1 MTYNQLLKKKVLN
14 KVFLSQI
21 NKIAHSSKLFTQL
34 KKFNKD
40 YSNFDIFIDDF
51 EIFLA
56 DKIDIPSKDLSSQD
70 RIFEGI
76 ILRLDYLLQYKNLV
90 IKIYLESQK
99 NPKYFL
105 TINKYL
111 TKYFKN
117 YLKSPLE
124 YTTAY
129 AIYVYAFNIW
139 IEDTNTMDKTMA
151 AIGNSFEGLN
161 KIKTFLNHK

>member
-1 MTYNQLLKKKVLN
+1 MLKKKVLN

-40 YSNFDIFIDDF
+40 YSNFNIFIDDF

-56 DKIDIPSKDLSSQD
+56 DKIEIPSKDLSSQD

-76 ILRLDYLLQYKNLV
+76 ILRLDYLLEYKNLV

-111 TKYFKN
+111 TKYFKS

-124 YTTAY
+124 YTIAY
-129 AIYVYAFNIW
+129 AIYLYAFNIW
-139 IEDTNTMDKTMA
+139 VEDTNAMDKTMA
-151 AIGNSFEGLN
+151 AIGNSFEGIN
-161 KIKTFLNHK
+161 KIKNFLNHK

>member
-1 MTYNQLLKKKVLN
+1 MKKKVLN
-14 KVFLSQI
+14 KVFLRQI
-21 NKIAHSSKLFTQL
+21 NKIAHSSKLFTHL

-76 ILRLDYLLQYKNLV
+76 ILRLDYLLEYKNLV

-139 IEDTNTMDKTMA
+139 IEDTDEMDKTMA
-151 AIGNSFEGLN
+151 AIGNSFEGFN

>member
-1 MTYNQLLKKKVLN
+1 MLKKKVLN

-21 NKIAHSSKLFTQL
+21 NKIAHTSKLYTQL

-76 ILRLDYLLQYKNLV
+76 ILRLDYLLEYKNLV

>member
-1 MTYNQLLKKKVLN
+1 MKKKVLN

-51 EIFLA
+51 EIFLV
-56 DKIDIPSKDLSSQD
+56 DKIEIPPKDLSSQD

-76 ILRLDYLLQYKNLV
+76 ILRLDYLLEYKNLV

-105 TINKYL
+105 TVNKYL

-139 IEDTNTMDKTMA
+139 IEDTNAMDKTMA

>member
-1 MTYNQLLKKKVLN
+1 MKKKVLN

-21 NKIAHSSKLFTQL
+21 NKIAHSSKLFIQL

-76 ILRLDYLLQYKNLV
+76 ILRLDYLLEYKNLV

-117 YLKSPLE
+117 YLKSPIE

-139 IEDTNTMDKTMA
+139 IEDTNAMDKTMA

>member
-1 MTYNQLLKKKVLN
+1 VLKKKVLN

-56 DKIDIPSKDLSSQD
+56 DNIDIPSKDLSSQD

-76 ILRLDYLLQYKNLV
+76 ILRLDYLLEYKNLV

>member
-1 MTYNQLLKKKVLN
+1 MLKKKVLN

-34 KKFNKD
+34 KKFNKG
-40 YSNFDIFIDDF
+40 YSNFDIFINDF

-56 DKIDIPSKDLSSQD
+56 DKIDIPSKDLSPQD

-76 ILRLDYLLQYKNLV
+76 ILRLDYLLEYKNLV

-139 IEDTNTMDKTMA
+139 IEDTNAMDKTMA

>member
-1 MTYNQLLKKKVLN
+1 MLKKKVLN

-21 NKIAHSSKLFTQL
+21 NKIAHSSKLFIQL

-56 DKIDIPSKDLSSQD
+56 DKIDIPSKDLSYQD

-76 ILRLDYLLQYKNLV
+76 ILRLDYLLEYKNLV

-139 IEDTNTMDKTMA
+139 IEDTNAMDKTMA

-161 KIKTFLNHK
+161 KIKTFLKHK

>member
-1 MTYNQLLKKKVLN
+1 MKKKVLN

-76 ILRLDYLLQYKNLV
+76 ILRLDYLLEYKNLV

-151 AIGNSFEGLN
+151 AFGNSFEGLN

>member
-1 MTYNQLLKKKVLN
+1 MLKKKVLN

>member
-1 MTYNQLLKKKVLN
+1 
-14 KVFLSQI
+14 LSQI

-76 ILRLDYLLQYKNLV
+76 ILRLDYLLEYKNLV

>member
-1 MTYNQLLKKKVLN
+1 MLKKKVIN

-76 ILRLDYLLQYKNLV
+76 ILRLDYLLEYKNLV

-111 TKYFKN
+111 SKYFKN

>member
-1 MTYNQLLKKKVLN
+1 MKKKVLN

-76 ILRLDYLLQYKNLV
+76 ILRLDYLLEYKNLV
-90 IKIYLESQK
+90 IKIYLEKKK

-139 IEDTNTMDKTMA
+139 IEDTNEMDKTMA

>member
-1 MTYNQLLKKKVLN
+1 M
-14 KVFLSQI
+14 SQI

-51 EIFLA
+51 EIFLV

-76 ILRLDYLLQYKNLV
+76 ILRLDYLLEYKNLV

>member
-1 MTYNQLLKKKVLN
+1 MLKKKVLN

-56 DKIDIPSKDLSSQD
+56 DKIEIPSKDLSSQD

-76 ILRLDYLLQYKNLV
+76 ILRLDYLLEYKNLV

>member
-1 MTYNQLLKKKVLN
+1 MLKKKVLN

-56 DKIDIPSKDLSSQD
+56 DKIEIPSKDLSSQD

-76 ILRLDYLLQYKNLV
+76 ILRLDYLLEYKNLA

>member
-1 MTYNQLLKKKVLN
+1 MLKKKVLN

-40 YSNFDIFIDDF
+40 YSNFNIFIDDF

-56 DKIDIPSKDLSSQD
+56 DKIDIPSKDLSYQD

-76 ILRLDYLLQYKNLV
+76 ILRLDYLLEYKNLV

-124 YTTAY
+124 YTAAY
-129 AIYVYAFNIW
+129 VIYVYAFNIW
-139 IEDTNTMDKTMA
+139 IEDTNSMDKTMA

>member
-1 MTYNQLLKKKVLN
+1 MLKKKVLN

-56 DKIDIPSKDLSSQD
+56 NKIDIPSKDLSSQD

-76 ILRLDYLLQYKNLV
+76 ILRLDYLLEYKNLV

-139 IEDTNTMDKTMA
+139 IEDTNAMDKTMA

>member
-1 MTYNQLLKKKVLN
+1 MLKKKVLN

-21 NKIAHSSKLFTQL
+21 NKIAHSSKLFNQL

-40 YSNFDIFIDDF
+40 YSNFDIFINDF

-76 ILRLDYLLQYKNLV
+76 ILRLDYLLEYKNLV

>member
-1 MTYNQLLKKKVLN
+1 M
-14 KVFLSQI
+14 SQI

-34 KKFNKD
+34 KKFNKG
-40 YSNFDIFIDDF
+40 YSNFDIFINDF

-56 DKIDIPSKDLSSQD
+56 DKIDIPSKDLSPQD

-76 ILRLDYLLQYKNLV
+76 ILRLDYLLEYKNLV

-139 IEDTNTMDKTMA
+139 IEDTNAMDKTMA

>member
-1 MTYNQLLKKKVLN
+1 MLKKKVLN

-21 NKIAHSSKLFTQL
+21 NKIAHSSKLFAQL

-40 YSNFDIFIDDF
+40 YSNFDIFIEDF

-76 ILRLDYLLQYKNLV
+76 ILRLDYLLEYKNLV

-111 TKYFKN
+111 TKYFRK

-124 YTTAY
+124 HTTAY

-139 IEDTNTMDKTMA
+139 IEDTNAMDKTMA

>member
-1 MTYNQLLKKKVLN
+1 MKKKVLN

-56 DKIDIPSKDLSSQD
+56 DKIDIPSKDLSSKD

-76 ILRLDYLLQYKNLV
+76 ILRLDYLLEYKNLV

-139 IEDTNTMDKTMA
+139 IEDTNEMDKTMA

>member
-1 MTYNQLLKKKVLN
+1 VLKKKVLN

-21 NKIAHSSKLFTQL
+21 NKIAHSSKLFAQL

-76 ILRLDYLLQYKNLV
+76 ILRLDYLLEYKNLV

>member
-1 MTYNQLLKKKVLN
+1 VLKKKVLN

-51 EIFLA
+51 EIFLV

-76 ILRLDYLLQYKNLV
+76 ILRLDYLLEYKNLV

>member
-1 MTYNQLLKKKVLN
+1 MLKKKVLN

-21 NKIAHSSKLFTQL
+21 NKIAHSSKLFTHL

-76 ILRLDYLLQYKNLV
+76 ILRLDYLLEYKNLV

>member
-1 MTYNQLLKKKVLN
+1 MLKKKVLN

-40 YSNFDIFIDDF
+40 YSNFDTFIDDF

-76 ILRLDYLLQYKNLV
+76 ILRLDYLLEYKNLV

-139 IEDTNTMDKTMA
+139 IEDTNAMDKTMA

>member
-1 MTYNQLLKKKVLN
+1 MKKKVLN

-51 EIFLA
+51 EIFLV

-76 ILRLDYLLQYKNLV
+76 ILRLDYLLEYKNLV

>member
-1 MTYNQLLKKKVLN
+1 MLKKKVLN

-21 NKIAHSSKLFTQL
+21 NKIAHSSKLFIQL

-76 ILRLDYLLQYKNLV
+76 ILRLDYLLEYKNLV

-124 YTTAY
+124 YTAAY

-139 IEDTNTMDKTMA
+139 IEDTNSMDKTMA

>member
-1 MTYNQLLKKKVLN
+1 MLKKKVIN

-76 ILRLDYLLQYKNLV
+76 ILRLDYLLEYKNLV

>member
-1 MTYNQLLKKKVLN
+1 MLKKKVLN

-51 EIFLA
+51 EIFLV
-56 DKIDIPSKDLSSQD
+56 DKIEIPPKDLSSQD

-76 ILRLDYLLQYKNLV
+76 ILRLDYLLEYKNLV

-105 TINKYL
+105 TVNKYL